1 MSAVENTRTSTLGRG
16 RLAFS
21 SEADITEFSVTLGRY
36 ERGEITPD
44 QWRAFRLTR
53 GTYGQRQSTDS
64 QMLRVKIP
72 QGILTAEQLRALADV
87 SEQYS
92 RGFGHI
98 TTRQNVQYHFVK
110 LHDVELAMRRLA
122 ESGLTMRE
130 ACGNAIR
137 NICGCPYSG
146 VSPDEIFDPTPY
158 AEATTRYFLR
168 HRLAAAL
175 PRKFKIAFEGCATDH
190 ALIGIHDIG
199 FQSRIVDGQRGFKV
213 YLAGGTSILPRS
225 GYVLYEFLPAG
236 EILNVAEAILRVY
249 QGLGDYKHKSRNRLK
264 FLIKELGYEKWHG
277 IFEAAL
283 QQFKDVQGLAK
294 LPFDPQHPPEEGA
307 PNWPRPVALS
317 AEEAAARVAQSK
329 VTGPGIIPDVRPVA
343 AGMNGDLSKFRAT
356 NVRPQRQPG
365 YSIVATRL
373 VLGDF
378 TGQQMRVLG
387 ELADAYGDGRVRVT
401 IEQDLVF
408 RWVRNEDVPELYRR
422 LAAAGMGLSGA
433 NTIADVVSC
442 PGAESCRLAVSQSRG
457 LGRVLNDFFDAR
469 PDLVAI
475 APDLQIKMSGC
486 PNGCGQHHVAG
497 IGFQGSVRQLG
508 KRVLPQYF
516 VLLGGGVLPEGGARF
531 GRLTAKIPARRVTAA
546 VERLLK
552 LYEKER
558 GPGET
563 ATAYFARV
571 DVNHARTAVLD
582 LEQMTPETAKPE
594 DFIDLGEDAEYKV
607 EILDGEC
614 SA

>member
-1 MSAVENTRTSTLGRG
+1 MSAVDNARSTLGRG
-16 RLAFS
+16 RLSFE
-21 SEADITEFSVTLGRY
+21 SEADITEFAVILGRY

-72 QGILTAEQLRALADV
+72 QGILNSEQLHALAEV
-87 SEQYS
+87 GEKYS

-122 ESGLTMRE
+122 DSGLTMRE

-146 VSPDEIFDPTPY
+146 VSADEIFDPTPY
-158 AEATTRYFLR
+158 AQAMTRYFLR

-175 PRKFKIAFEGCATDH
+175 PRKFKIAFEGCASDH
-190 ALIGIHDIG
+190 AIIGIHDIG
-199 FQSRIVDGQRGFKV
+199 FQSRIENGQRGFKI

-249 QGLGDYKHKSRNRLK
+249 QGLGDYKHKARNRMK
-264 FLIKELGYEKWHG
+264 FLIKELGYEKWRG
-277 IFEAAL
+277 IYEAAL
-283 QQFKDVQGLAK
+283 QQFKDVQGEAK
-294 LPFDPQHPPEEGA
+294 LPFDPQNPPTEGA

-317 AEEAAARVAQSK
+317 ADEAASRVAQSK
-329 VTGPGIIPDVRPVA
+329 VMGPGIVPAVKPVMPA
-343 AGMNGDLSKFRAT
+343 MNGDLSKFRAT
-356 NVRPQRQPG
+356 NVKPQKQAG
-365 YSIVATRL
+365 YSIVTTRL

-378 TGQQMRVLG
+378 TGHQMRVLG
-387 ELADAYGDGRVRVT
+387 ELADAYGDGQVRVT
-401 IEQDLVF
+401 INQDLVF
-408 RWVRNEDVPELYRR
+408 RWVKNDDVPELYRR
-422 LAAAGMGLSGA
+422 LSAAGMGKSGA
-433 NTIADVVSC
+433 DTIADVVSC

-457 LGRVLNDFFDAR
+457 LGSVLNDFFDSR

-475 APDLQIKMSGC
+475 APELQIKMSGC

-516 VLLGGGVLPEGGARF
+516 VLLGGGIAEGGGARF
-531 GRLTAKIPARRVTAA
+531 GRLAAKIPARRVTTAI
-546 VERLLK
+546 ERLLK
-552 LYEKER
+552 LYEKEKNA
-558 GPGET
+558 GEN
-563 ATAYFARV
+563 AADFFFRV
-571 DVNHARTAVLD
+571 DLNHARAAVAD
-582 LEQMTPETAKPE
+582 LEVMTPETAKPE
-594 DFIDLGEDAEYKV
+594 DFIDLGEDHEYKV

>member
-1 MSAVENTRTSTLGRG
+1 MSAVENPRASTLGRA

-21 SEADITEFSVTLGRY
+21 SEADITEFAVTLGRY

-72 QGILTAEQLRALADV
+72 QGILTSDQLRALADV
-87 SEQYS
+87 SEQHS

-110 LHDVELAMRRLA
+110 LHDVEIAMRRLA

-146 VSPDEIFDPTPY
+146 VSADEIFDPTPY
-158 AEATTRYFLR
+158 AEAMTRYFLR

-199 FQSRIVDGQRGFKV
+199 FQSKIENGQRGFKV

-225 GYVLYEFLPAG
+225 GYVMYEFLPAG

-249 QGLGDYKHKSRNRLK
+249 QGLGDYKHKARNRMK
-264 FLIKELGYEKWHG
+264 FLIKELGYEKWRG
-277 IFEAAL
+277 IFDAAL
-283 QQFKDVQGLAK
+283 QQFKDVQGAVS
-294 LPFDPQHPPEEGA
+294 LPFDPQNPPVENA
-307 PNWPRPVALS
+307 PNWPRPIAPS
-317 AEEAAARVAQSK
+317 AEEATARVAQSK
-329 VTGPGIIPDVRPVA
+329 VIGPGIVPDVKPVVA
-343 AGMNGDLSKFRAT
+343 AMNGDLSKFRGT
-356 NVRPQRQPG
+356 NVKPQRQAG
-365 YSIVATRL
+365 YSIVVTRL

-378 TGQQMRVLG
+378 TGHQMRVLAD
-387 ELADAYGDGRVRVT
+387 LAEAYGDGQTRVT
-401 IEQDLVF
+401 IEQDIVF

-457 LGRVLNDFFDAR
+457 LGRLLNDFFDSR

-475 APDLQIKMSGC
+475 APDLSIKMSGC

-516 VLLGGGVLPEGGARF
+516 VMLGGGVAPGGGARF
-531 GRLTAKIPARRVTAA
+531 GRLTAKIPARRVTDAI
-546 VERLLK
+546 ERFLK

-558 GPGET
+558 NAGE
-563 ATAYFARV
+563 AAVDFFARV
-571 DVNHARTAVLD
+571 DVNHARAAVAD
-582 LEQMTPETAKPE
+582 LEVMTPESAKPE
-594 DFIDLGEDAEYKV
+594 DFIDLGEDHEYKV

>member
-1 MSAVENTRTSTLGRG
+1 MSAVDNPRSTLGRG
-16 RLAFS
+16 RLSFE
-21 SEADITEFSVTLGRY
+21 SEADITEFAMVLGRY

-72 QGILTAEQLRALADV
+72 QGILNSEQLEALADV
-87 SEQYS
+87 GEKYS

-110 LHDVELAMRRLA
+110 LHDVEPAMRRLA
-122 ESGLTMRE
+122 DSGLTMRE

-146 VSPDEIFDPTPY
+146 VSADEIFDPTPY
-158 AEATTRYFLR
+158 AQAMTRYFLR

-190 ALIGIHDIG
+190 AIIGIHDIG
-199 FQSRIVDGQRGFKV
+199 FQSKIENGQRGFKV

-249 QGLGDYKHKSRNRLK
+249 QGLGDYKHKARNRMK
-264 FLIKELGYEKWHG
+264 FLIKELGYEKWRG
-277 IFEAAL
+277 IFESAL
-283 QQFKDVQGLAK
+283 QQFKDVQGEAK
-294 LPFDPQHPPEEGA
+294 LPFDPQNPPVESA

-317 AEEAAARVAQSK
+317 PEEAASRAAASK
-329 VTGPGIIPDVRPVA
+329 VTGPGIVPAVKPVMPS
-343 AGMNGDLSKFRAT
+343 MNGDFSKFRGT
-356 NVRPQRQPG
+356 NVKPQRQAG
-365 YSIVATRL
+365 YSIVTARL

-378 TGQQMRVLG
+378 TSNQMRVLG
-387 ELADAYGDGRVRVT
+387 ELADAYGDGQVRVT
-401 IEQDLVF
+401 INQDLVF
-408 RWVRNEDVPELYRR
+408 RWVKNEDVPELYRR
-422 LAAAGMGLSGA
+422 LSAAGMGRAGA
-433 NTIADVVSC
+433 DTIADVVSC

-457 LGRVLNDFFDAR
+457 LGSVLNDFFDSR

-516 VLLGGGVLPEGGARF
+516 VLLGGGIAPDGGARF

-546 VERLLK
+546 LERFLR
-552 LYEKER
+552 LYEKEKNA
-558 GPGET
+558 GES
-563 ATAYFARV
+563 AVDFFSRV
-571 DVNHARTAVLD
+571 DVNHARAAVAD

-594 DFIDLGEDAEYKV
+594 DYVDLGEDHEYKV

>member
-1 MSAVENTRTSTLGRG
+1 MSAVDNARSTLGRG
-16 RLAFS
+16 RLSFE
-21 SEADITEFSVTLGRY
+21 SEADITEFAVILGRY

-72 QGILTAEQLRALADV
+72 QGILNSEQLHALADV
-87 SEQYS
+87 GEKYS

-122 ESGLTMRE
+122 DSGLTMRE

-146 VSPDEIFDPTPY
+146 VSADEIFDPTPY
-158 AEATTRYFLR
+158 AQAMTRYFLR

-175 PRKFKIAFEGCATDH
+175 PRKFKIAFEGCASDH
-190 ALIGIHDIG
+190 AIIGIHDIG
-199 FQSRIVDGQRGFKV
+199 FQSRIENGQRGFKV

-249 QGLGDYKHKSRNRLK
+249 QGLGDYKHKARNRMK
-264 FLIKELGYEKWHG
+264 FLIKELGYEKWRG
-277 IFEAAL
+277 IYEAAL
-283 QQFKDVQGLAK
+283 QQFKDVQGEAK
-294 LPFDPQHPPEEGA
+294 LPFDPQNPPVENA

-317 AEEAAARVAQSK
+317 ADEAASRVAQSK
-329 VTGPGIIPDVRPVA
+329 VMGPGIVPAVKPVMPA
-343 AGMNGDLSKFRAT
+343 MNGDLSKFRAT
-356 NVRPQRQPG
+356 NVKPQKQAG
-365 YSIVATRL
+365 YSIVTTRL

-378 TGQQMRVLG
+378 TGHQMRVLG
-387 ELADAYGDGRVRVT
+387 ELADAYGDGQVRVT
-401 IEQDLVF
+401 INQDLVF
-408 RWVRNEDVPELYRR
+408 RWVKNDDVPELYRR
-422 LAAAGMGLSGA
+422 LSAAGMGRSGA
-433 NTIADVVSC
+433 DTIADVVSC

-457 LGRVLNDFFDAR
+457 LGSVLNDFFDSR

-475 APDLQIKMSGC
+475 APELQIKMSGC

-516 VLLGGGVLPEGGARF
+516 VLLGGGIAEGGGARF
-531 GRLTAKIPARRVTAA
+531 GRLAAKIPARRVTTAI
-546 VERLLK
+546 ERLLK
-552 LYEKER
+552 LYEKEKNA
-558 GPGET
+558 GEN
-563 ATAYFARV
+563 AADFFFRV
-571 DVNHARTAVLD
+571 DLNHARAAVAD
-582 LEQMTPETAKPE
+582 LEAMTPETATKE
-594 DFIDLGEDAEYKV
+594 DYVDLGEDHEYKV